1 MICVYMGIYIY
12 MLYTSTQSAEIPSRR
27 TPRYPLVFAAAVRFE
42 DGEVAVASEPWRQ
55 SWMTHVVPGN
65 LWTFGSV

>member
-1 MICVYMGIYIY
+1 

-55 SWMTHVVPGN
+55 SWMTHVVPGKN
-65 LWTFGSV
+65 HGNSPYMNSNIW